1 MTSPKNKKGEESVS
15 VGTAN
20 GGEPMEV
27 ESEKTPTK
35 AKEKSLPASQVNQ
48 SESSMETN
56 EETAT
61 IQFPS
66 EGKFI
71 IVIIVEDEMLVHGFY
86 I

>member
-1 MTSPKNKKGEESVS
+1 M
-15 VGTAN
+15 GTAN

-27 ESEKTPTK
+27 ESEKTTTK
-35 AKEKSLPASQVNQ
+35 AKEKSLPSSQVNQ
-48 SESSMETN
+48 SESSMEMN